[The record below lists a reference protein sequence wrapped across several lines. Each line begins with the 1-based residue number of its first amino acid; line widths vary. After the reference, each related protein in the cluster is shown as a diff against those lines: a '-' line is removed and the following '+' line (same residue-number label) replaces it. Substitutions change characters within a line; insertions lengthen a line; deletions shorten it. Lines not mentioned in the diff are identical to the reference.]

1 MARTL
6 EFYFDY
12 GSPYSYLADTQV
24 EAIARRAGAALARKP
39 MLLGGVFKST
49 GNHSPAELPAKSKW
63 SAFDMPMW
71 ARHYGV
77 PFKPNPFFPVNTL
90 ALMRGAAAAQ
100 IDGVFE
106 QYHPAMYKAM
116 WVDGRNL
123 NDIKEVAAVLTEAGL
138 DARKIGNRI
147 QEQDVKDRLKSTT
160 DDAVARGS
168 LRRSHDVRG
177 RHDVLRQ
184 RPAAVRREGP
194 QRGTQMTN
202 LGALVAVA
210 IVIPL

>member
-24 EAIARRAGAALARKP
+24 EAIARRAGATLQRKP
-39 MLLGGVFKST
+39 MLLGGVFKAT
-49 GNHSPAELPAKSKW
+49 GNASPMTVALKSKW

-77 PFKPNPFFPVNTL
+77 PFQRNPFFPVNTL

-100 IDGVFE
+100 IDGLFE
-106 QYHPAMYKAM
+106 RYHPAIYKAM

-123 NDIKEVAAVLTEAGL
+123 NEINEIAAALAAAGL
-138 DARKIGNRI
+138 DATKFGKRI
-147 QEQDVKDRLKSTT
+147 QDQDVKDRLKATT
-160 DDAVARGS
+160 DEAVARG
-168 LRRSHDVRG
+168 VF
-177 RHDVLRQ
+177 
-184 RPAAVRREGP
+184 
-194 QRGTQMTN
+194 
-202 LGALVAVA
+202 GAPTCFVDNIMFFGNDRLPFVELA
-210 IVIPL
+210 LKGELK

>member
-6 EFYFDY
+6 EFYYDY

-24 EAIARRAGAALARKP
+24 EAIAKRVGASLVRRP
-39 MLLGGVFKST
+39 MLLGGVFKAT
-49 GNHSPAELPAKSKW
+49 GNASPMTVELKSKW

-77 PFKPNPFFPVNTL
+77 PFNRNPYFPVNTL

-123 NDIKEVAAVLTEAGL
+123 NDINEVAAVLTEAGL
-138 DARKIGNRI
+138 DARKFSQCI
-147 QEQDVKDRLKSTT
+147 QDQDVKDRLKATT
-160 DDAVARGS
+160 DSAVERGVFGAPTMFVEDMMFFGNDRLPFVEMA
-168 LRRSHDVRG
+168 LRG
-177 RHDVLRQ
+177 ELK
-184 RPAAVRREGP
+184 
-194 QRGTQMTN
+194 
-202 LGALVAVA
+202 
-210 IVIPL
+210 

>member
-24 EAIARRAGAALARKP
+24 EAIAQRAGATLVRKP
-39 MLLGGVFKST
+39 MLLGGVFKAT
-49 GNHSPAELPAKSKW
+49 GNHSPAELPQKSAW

-77 PFKPNPFFPVNTL
+77 PFQRNPFFPVNTL

-100 IDGVFE
+100 IDGLFE
-106 QYHPAMYKAM
+106 RYHPAVFKAM

-123 NDIKEVAAVLTEAGL
+123 NDMKEVAALLNSAGL
-138 DARKIGNRI
+138 DAAKSGARI
-147 QEQDVKDRLKSTT
+147 QDQDVKDRLKATT
-160 DDAVARGS
+160 EEAVARG
-168 LRRSHDVRG
+168 VF
-177 RHDVLRQ
+177 
-184 RPAAVRREGP
+184 
-194 QRGTQMTN
+194 
-202 LGALVAVA
+202 GAPTCFVDKMMFFGNDRLPFVEMA
-210 IVIPL
+210 LKEELK

>member
-24 EAIARRAGAALARKP
+24 EAIAKRAGASLVRKP
-39 MLLGGVFKST
+39 MLLGGVFKAT
-49 GNHSPAELPAKSKW
+49 GNASPMTVELKSKW

-77 PFKPNPFFPVNTL
+77 PFNRNPFFPVNTL
-90 ALMRGAAAAQ
+90 ALMRGAVAAE
-100 IDGVFE
+100 IDGLFE

-123 NDIKEVAAVLTEAGL
+123 NDINEVAAVLTEAGL
-138 DARKIGNRI
+138 DARKFSQRI
-147 QEQDVKDRLKSTT
+147 QDQDVKDRLKATT
-160 DDAVARGS
+160 EDAVERGVFGAPTMFVEDMMFFGNDRLPFVEMA
-168 LRRSHDVRG
+168 LRG
-177 RHDVLRQ
+177 ELK
-184 RPAAVRREGP
+184 
-194 QRGTQMTN
+194 
-202 LGALVAVA
+202 
-210 IVIPL
+210 

>member
-24 EAIARRAGAALARKP
+24 EAIAKRSGAALERKP
-39 MLLGGVFKST
+39 MLLGGVFKAT

-77 PFKPNPFFPVNTL
+77 PFSRNPHFPVNTL

-100 IDGVFE
+100 IDGVFDK
-106 QYHPAMYKAM
+106 YHPAMFKAM

-123 NDIKEVAAVLTEAGL
+123 NDIKEVIAVLAAAGL
-138 DARKIGNRI
+138 DAQKFGQRL
-147 QEQDVKDRLKSTT
+147 QDQDVKDRLKATS
-160 DDAVARGS
+160 DEAVARG
-168 LRRSHDVRG
+168 VF
-177 RHDVLRQ
+177 
-184 RPAAVRREGP
+184 
-194 QRGTQMTN
+194 
-202 LGALVAVA
+202 GAPTMFVDGMMFFGNDRLPFVERA
-210 IVIPL
+210 LKGELK

>member
-24 EAIARRAGAALARKP
+24 EAIAKRTGAALARKP

-49 GNHSPAELPAKSKW
+49 GNISPAEQPLKSKW
-63 SAFDMPMW
+63 SAFHMPMW

-77 PFKPNPFFPVNTL
+77 PFQRNPFFPINTL
-90 ALMRGAAAAQ
+90 ALMRGATAAQ

-106 QYHPAMYKAM
+106 TYHPAMFKAM

-123 NDIKEVAAVLTEAGL
+123 NDLKEVVAVLTAAGL
-138 DARKIGNRI
+138 DARKIGQRI
-147 QEQDVKDRLKSTT
+147 QDQDVKDRLKETT
-160 DDAVARGS
+160 EGAVARG
-168 LRRSHDVRG
+168 VF
-177 RHDVLRQ
+177 
-184 RPAAVRREGP
+184 
-194 QRGTQMTN
+194 
-202 LGALVAVA
+202 GAPTMFVDDMMFFGNDRLPFVELA
-210 IVIPL
+210 LKGELK

>member
-24 EAIARRAGAALARKP
+24 EAIAQRAGATLQRKP
-39 MLLGGVFKST
+39 MLLGGVFKAT
-49 GNHSPAELPAKSKW
+49 GNASPMTVALKSKW

-77 PFKPNPFFPVNTL
+77 PFLRNPFFPVNTL

-100 IDGVFE
+100 IDGLFE
-106 QYHPAMYKAM
+106 RYHPAIYKAM

-123 NDIKEVAAVLTEAGL
+123 NDIDEIAAVLTAAGL
-138 DARKIGNRI
+138 DATKFGKRI
-147 QEQDVKDRLKSTT
+147 QDQDVKDRLKATT
-160 DDAVARGS
+160 DEAVARG
-168 LRRSHDVRG
+168 VF
-177 RHDVLRQ
+177 
-184 RPAAVRREGP
+184 
-194 QRGTQMTN
+194 
-202 LGALVAVA
+202 GAPTCFVDNMMFFGNDRLPFVELA
-210 IVIPL
+210 LKGELK